1 VSARRIKR
9 EASEAA
15 PERGEAPGSV
25 EFLTDSEENL
35 RFAMEHGDWIYLAE
49 AFRPAGVACE
59 VLRKDTK
66 IARELLAYIAD
77 IFDGKE
83 TGRFDRKEKKRSP
96 VAKRG
101 ERRFIGSFVAGLMYR
116 GLSQKEA
123 IKAIQDHVMRV
134 DRSTI
139 LRAYKVYRR
148 EEQERLHRIA
158 MLQSMLQSHQVRKS
172 CD

>member
-1 VSARRIKR
+1 VSARQAKR
-9 EASEAA
+9 STDQPSAVVQ
-15 PERGEAPGSV
+15 APGSV
-25 EFLTDSEENL
+25 EFLTAAEENL
-35 RFAMEHGDWIYLAE
+35 RFAMEHGDWVYLAE
-49 AFRPAGVACE
+49 AFRPGGVACE

-66 IARELLAYIAD
+66 IARGLLAYIAD

-101 ERRFIGSFVAGLMYR
+101 ERRFIGSLVAGLMYR
-116 GLSQKEA
+116 GLSQKKAIEA
-123 IKAIQDHVMRV
+123 IQGRVMRA

-139 LRAYKVYRR
+139 LRAYKVYCC
-148 EEQERLHRIA
+148 EEQERRLHRVA
-158 MLQSMLQSHQVRKS
+158 MLQSMLQSRRVRKS

>member
-1 VSARRIKR
+1 MNARRTKR
-9 EASEAA
+9 EESGA
-15 PERGEAPGSV
+15 GEAPGSV
-25 EFLTDSEENL
+25 EFLTDSEEENL
-35 RFAMEHGDWIYLAE
+35 RFAMERGDWIYLAG
-49 AFRPAGVACE
+49 AFRPGGVACE

-83 TGRFDRKEKKRSP
+83 KGRFDRKEKKRSP

-101 ERRFIGSFVAGLMYR
+101 ERRFIGSFVAGLMHQ

-139 LRAYKVYRR
+139 LRAYKVYCR
-148 EEQERLHRIA
+148 EEQERLHRIVR
-158 MLQSMLQSHQVRKS
+158 MLQSHQVRKS
-172 CD
+172 CH